1 MGKEKPVNILFMRCG
16 HLTASADKCVRN
28 PIRILIG
35 IGIQSG
41 YMTGQLGGGSL
52 YLAQNLKYLR
62 EQKGMTQRELSDT
75 FGLSCAAVGM
85 WEKDHRKPDIETII
99 HLAEYF
105 GVTLDELVLSDLRPP
120 LPLYASNI
128 RYLRKK
134 HGMTQ
139 EDMANLLKYRGKQGY
154 NVIENGKA
162 GLSVENLVKL
172 ADFFGVTLDQLVK
185 QDLSD
190 GKEG

>member
-1 MGKEKPVNILFMRCG
+1 M
-16 HLTASADKCVRN
+16 A
-28 PIRILIG
+28 
-35 IGIQSG
+35 
-41 YMTGQLGGGSL
+41 GQLGGEIL

-62 EQKGMTQRELSDT
+62 ERKGISQNEIAKVFEIGQPTVGNWEAGRRE
-75 FGLSCAAVGM
+75 
-85 WEKDHRKPDIETII
+85 PDLKTII
-99 HLAEYF
+99 QLAEYF
-105 GVTLDELVLSDLRPP
+105 GVTLDELVLMDLRPP

-185 QDLSD
+185 QDLSNRKD
-190 GKEG
+190 ERW

>member
-1 MGKEKPVNILFMRCG
+1 MGKEKPVSILFMRCG

-41 YMTGQLGGGSL
+41 YMTGQLGGESL

-62 EQKGMTQRELSDT
+62 ERKGISQNDIAKVLEIGQPTVGNWEAGRRE
-75 FGLSCAAVGM
+75 
-85 WEKDHRKPDIETII
+85 PDLKTII